1 MAFPFRFGNKP
12 FKIGKKTIFC
22 LGVSMSVKVNDYNFK
37 NEVLESKIPVLVD
50 FGAEWCQPCKR
61 LDPILEQLALQWK
74 DQVHVVKVDV
84 DESGGLAMQMQVM
97 SVPTMILFVNG
108 SETSRMVG
116 LQSPEKITQKI
127 SEKIGVLL
135 S

>member
-1 MAFPFRFGNKP
+1 
-12 FKIGKKTIFC
+12 
-22 LGVSMSVKVNDYNFK
+22 MSVKVNEFNFK
-37 NEVLESKIPVLVD
+37 DEVLESKMPVLVD

-61 LDPILEQLALQWK
+61 LDPILEQLALQWEG
-74 DQVHVVKVDV
+74 QVHVGKVDV
-84 DESGGLAMQMQVM
+84 DESGNLAMQMQVM

-108 SETSRMVG
+108 QETSRMVG

-127 SEKIGVLL
+127 TEKIGALL